1 MAKDAWFQFED
12 ISWLAVKKGDPARI
26 VELLSL
32 SGPVEASWNEG
43 LSAVYDDYFNPKGDQ
58 MSRVYITPLVQGW
71 RLVLGG
77 WFGASSEDHLEG
89 GQRSYRKIAAECRK
103 LSTVFGQA
111 GAFTLQWRMVWFSW
125 ILARDGRVYRQV
137 VFEDG
142 QFLTNRGRPT
152 RVEARLR
159 SEFEPEEAL
168 EKWAPDV
175 GVVPAIAGE
184 VSVDL
189 WKLGKDARSVGQGFL
204 AVTPWGQKHGIPER
218 DLDD

>member
-125 ILARDGRVYRQV
+125 ILAREGKVVRQYVVEDEEVLVDSGRPAAAEAKARADSESED
-137 VFEDG
+137 EDG
-142 QFLTNRGRPT
+142 EWCGDGVDVVNVAQEFSVFP
-152 RVEARLR
+152 ERLG
-159 SEFEPEEAL
+159 A
-168 EKWAPDV
+168 KTKGV
-175 GVVPAIAGE
+175 G
-184 VSVDL
+184 
-189 WKLGKDARSVGQGFL
+189 KGFL
-204 AVTPWGQKHGIPER
+204 ALTPWDRKRGVPVR
-218 DLDD
+218 RP